1 MFITFR
7 FSSEAGPGG
16 GAVLGSLTPLRMV
29 QLAAGDRVLLVI
41 DGLPVTVDL
50 ASARAG
56 AAVHQSPQDD
66 VARRSNRG
74 TTSDVERL
82 VKGRFRMEGFV

>member
-1 MFITFR
+1 
-7 FSSEAGPGG
+7 
-16 GAVLGSLTPLRMV
+16 MV
-29 QLAAGDRVLLVI
+29 QLAAGDRVLI
-41 DGLPVTVDL
+41 DGLKVDL
-50 ASARAG
+50 ASAG
-56 AAVHQSPQDD
+56 AAVHQSPQDN